1 MELEVQENA
10 VWKASYTSIPGRTKS
25 GLCHGPTMDFVEETY
40 AKVGLSGGIMDP
52 TKGRTSRRSSTE
64 RRIINSL
71 MEKRRGL
78 PH

>member
-1 MELEVQENA
+1 
-10 VWKASYTSIPGRTKS
+10 
-25 GLCHGPTMDFVEETY
+25 MDFVEETY
-40 AKVGLSGGIMDP
+40 AEVGLSGGIMDP